1 MPSTPDPDRLD
12 LVIESWEHQQ
22 DAYVNNR
29 AGRFTVA
36 LDALSYARPALT
48 TVVDLAAGPGSFGK
62 LVLQRFPQAHVVAV
76 DYDPALLQLA
86 RHNLREFGDRARV
99 VEANLLDPA
108 WTRALGPDRPD
119 AFVSST
125 ALHWLPT
132 GRLVT
137 LYEEV
142 AGLLGD
148 GGVFVNADHLSQ
160 AGGRP
165 FFQAVSEADD
175 AGQQSAAFG
184 LRDAGVG
191 RLVAGPTGGA
201 GLRRPRGR
209 ARPSVRRI
217 GEASRHEPGLPHR
230 GAARR
235 RLHGDR
241 NPLAA
246 LRRLRR
252 LRRQVGP
259 VTRPTRATAPRARH
273 ARPRRPAAGRAGR

>member
-12 LVIESWEHQQ
+12 LVIEYWEHQQ

-175 AGQQSAAFG
+175 AGQQSAAFDSG
-184 LRDAGVG
+184 TLEWDGWWQALRA
-191 RLVAGPTGGA
+191 
-201 GLRRPRGR
+201 
-209 ARPSVRRI
+209 
-217 GEASRHEPGLPHR
+217 EPGFADLVDER
-230 GAARR
+230 DRR
-235 RLHGDR
+235 FAGSAKPRDTSPGFHTE
-241 NPLAA
+241 A
-246 LRRLRR
+246 LR
-252 LRRQVGP
+252 VGGFTETGTLWQHFDDY
-259 VTRPTRATAPRARH
+259 VVYAVK
-273 ARPRRPAAGRAGR
+273 